1 MTVMSQHL
9 ALTPI
14 FIIFAATVFIVLIS
28 LTMRAVI
35 RREKA
40 MINTS
45 MDEPHEVAA
54 YAARWRTSGRE
65 LATDSVAAIA
75 SALPSNRSAA

>member
-1 MTVMSQHL
+1 MMQHL
-9 ALTPI
+9 AITPL
-14 FIIFAATVFIVLIS
+14 FIIFAGTVMIALVS

-54 YAARWRTSGRE
+54 YVATWRTTSRD
-65 LATDSVAAIA
+65 LAGDSAAA
-75 SALPSNRSAA
+75 LAAVLPSNRTAA

>member
-1 MTVMSQHL
+1 MMQTF
-9 ALTPI
+9 AITPL
-14 FIIFAATVFIVLIS
+14 FIIFAASVMITLIA

-40 MINTS
+40 MINAA

-54 YAARWRTSGRE
+54 YISRWRP
-65 LATDSVAAIA
+65 AA
-75 SALPSNRSAA
+75 

>member
-1 MTVMSQHL
+1 MMQNF
-9 ALTPI
+9 AFTPL
-14 FIIFAATVFIVLIS
+14 FIIFVGTVTILLIA

-40 MINTS
+40 MIKAA

-54 YAARWRTSGRE
+54 YVSRW
-65 LATDSVAAIA
+65 
-75 SALPSNRSAA
+75 RSAA